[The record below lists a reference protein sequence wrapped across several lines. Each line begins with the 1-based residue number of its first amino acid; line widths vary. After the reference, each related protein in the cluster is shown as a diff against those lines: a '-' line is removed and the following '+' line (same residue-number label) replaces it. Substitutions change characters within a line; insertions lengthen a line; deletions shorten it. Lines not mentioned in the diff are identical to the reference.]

1 MYAYAYIYA
10 YTYMYTIYVY
20 TYIFIYIYMDILLLY
35 FIYYCYNYK
44 LAALIKKSSIIY
56 LLASFFSI
64 YNERLLLRQ
73 ILRVGHACICPRS
86 QDGHWLAS
94 FEVIP
99 PLPKSSFSAAKKM
112 KISH

>member
-1 MYAYAYIYA
+1 
-10 YTYMYTIYVY
+10 
-20 TYIFIYIYMDILLLY
+20 MDILLLY